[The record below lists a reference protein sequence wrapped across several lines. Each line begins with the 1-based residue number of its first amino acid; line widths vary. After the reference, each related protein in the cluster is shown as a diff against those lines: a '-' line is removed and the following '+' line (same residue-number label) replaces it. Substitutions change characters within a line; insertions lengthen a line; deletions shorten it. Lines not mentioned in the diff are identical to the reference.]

1 MDERATDE
9 TGPLDAGRFS
19 TWLDGFA
26 AALDGT
32 GDADVPCDGCTAC
45 CESRQFVLVAPDEV
59 DTLAHIPA
67 ELLFP
72 APGMP
77 PGHRV
82 MGYDQRG
89 RCPMLGRGGCTI
101 YEHRPRTCRTYDC
114 RVFAAAGVDADSDQV
129 LLAERVRRWRFDHRS
144 VDDRRLHDAVQSAAS
159 ALAAEGFRSPRVTG
173 LAVRAV
179 EIVLRSTTARPER
192 A

>member
-1 MDERATDE
+1 MDEPATGD
-9 TGPLDAGRFS
+9 TDPLAAGRFA

-32 GDADVPCDGCTAC
+32 GDADVPCNGCTAC
-45 CESRQFVLVAPDEV
+45 CESRQFVLVAPEET
-59 DTLAHIPA
+59 DTLAHIPT

-82 MGYDQRG
+82 MGYDQHG
-89 RCPMLGRGGCTI
+89 RCPMLGERGCTI

-129 LLAERVRRWRFDHRS
+129 LLAERVRRWRFDHPS
-144 VDDRRLHDAVQSAAS
+144 AEDRLLHDAVESAART
-159 ALAAEGFRSPRVTG
+159 LGAEGFRSPRVTG

-179 EIVLRSTTARPER
+179 EVVLRSTTARRER